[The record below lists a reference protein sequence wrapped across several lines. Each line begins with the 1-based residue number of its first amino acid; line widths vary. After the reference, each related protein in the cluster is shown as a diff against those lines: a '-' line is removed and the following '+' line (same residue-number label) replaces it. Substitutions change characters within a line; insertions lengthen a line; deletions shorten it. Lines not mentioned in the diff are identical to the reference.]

1 MVAIALSVAWTI
13 VWLLAR
19 PPVDTADLP
28 VIGRV
33 PMPLVALG
41 ASLLVGYLLA
51 RSLALHAGWV
61 GRRWAARLR
70 DEIVTALDRELVEHG
85 FEAVDRLETAR
96 RVLWDATRDVI
107 LEQKSFKP

>member
-1 MVAIALSVAWTI
+1 MI

-19 PPVDTADLP
+19 PAVDSADLP

-33 PMPLVALG
+33 PMPLVALA

-51 RSLALHAGWV
+51 RFLGLHAGWI

-70 DEIVTALDRELVEHG
+70 REVASEVEREMAEHG
-85 FEAVDRLETAR
+85 LKPLDRLETAR
-96 RVLWDATRDVI
+96 RVLLEATRDVSSADER
-107 LEQKSFKP
+107 LRHR